1 LAGLPSARSLLKETA
16 EPADNTAVN
25 RRLADKH
32 LADVKRR
39 RTDRYLDHG
48 LVELFQLLQ
57 EAQDRLGRQQRIE
70 GNDRRAFE
78 RLLADLDE
86 VRDEIEAR
94 GICPYHQAALSVCCY
109 S

>member
-1 LAGLPSARSLLKETA
+1 MARSEGDCAGFKEDA
-16 EPADNTAVN
+16 ERADTSAVD

-32 LADVKRR
+32 LAEVKRR

-48 LVELFQLLQ
+48 LVELFQLLADAQ
-57 EAQDRLGRQQRIE
+57 ERLSRCRRIE
-70 GNDRRAFE
+70 SNDRRDFE

>member
-1 LAGLPSARSLLKETA
+1 MAKAGRLLLKEPP
-16 EPADNTAVN
+16 ERADTRAVN

-39 RTDRYLDHG
+39 KTDRYLDHG
-48 LVELFQLLQ
+48 LVELFQLLT
-57 EAQDRLGRQQRIE
+57 EAQDRLSRHRQIE
-70 GNDRRAFE
+70 GGDRSAFE
-78 RLLADLDE
+78 RLLGDLDE

-109 S
+109 V

>member
-1 LAGLPSARSLLKETA
+1 MCRRV
-16 EPADNTAVN
+16 AVD

-32 LADVKRR
+32 LADVRRR

-48 LVELFQLLQ
+48 LVELFQLLADRQ
-57 EAQDRLGRQQRIE
+57 ESLAE
-70 GNDRRAFE
+70 HRRREEKDPRTLE
-78 RLLADLDE
+78 RLLTDLDE

-109 S
+109 P

>member
-1 LAGLPSARSLLKETA
+1 
-16 EPADNTAVN
+16 VN
-25 RRLADKH
+25 RRFADKH
-32 LADVKRR
+32 LAEVRRR

-48 LVELFQLLQ
+48 LVELFQLFAELQ
-57 EAQDRLGRQQRIE
+57 DLLVRHRQIE
-70 GNDRRAFE
+70 DGDRRIFE

-109 S
+109 P